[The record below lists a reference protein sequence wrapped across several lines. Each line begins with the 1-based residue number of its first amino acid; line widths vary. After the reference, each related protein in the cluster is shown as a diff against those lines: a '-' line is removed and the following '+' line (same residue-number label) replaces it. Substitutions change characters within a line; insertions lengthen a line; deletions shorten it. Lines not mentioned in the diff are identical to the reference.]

1 MIKNF
6 SKIKEQLIELAEVL
20 NSFKSE
26 TVQVRLVELLLGE
39 QQSHDEAADIKP
51 IVRRSR
57 SEKPQKEEEAKKTAA
72 KSKKIT
78 RKRSK
83 DRPGPSVILKQLTD
97 SNYFSEKRRTISDI
111 VAYCANTFNY
121 QYKSTDL
128 SGTLARLVKEEV
140 LKREKNPETNQFEY
154 FM

>member
-6 SKIKEQLIELAEVL
+6 SKIKEQLIELSEVL

-26 TVQVRLVELLLGE
+26 TVQVRLVELLFGE
-39 QQSHDEAADIKP
+39 QGSKDEMDDVKP

-57 SEKPQKEEEAKKTAA
+57 SEKPQQEVEAKKTAA
-72 KSKKIT
+72 KTKKIR
-78 RKRSK
+78 RKRSN
-83 DRPGPSVILKQLTD
+83 DRPGPSVILKQLTESD
-97 SNYFSEKRRTISDI
+97 YFSERRTISDI
-111 VAYCANTFNY
+111 VAYCADTLKFN
-121 QYKSTDL
+121 YKSTDL

-154 FM
+154 FK

>member
-111 VAYCANTFNY
+111 VAYCASTFNY